1 MTSFKNLLVLSVAL
15 LIVSCNSDDDSINPF
30 LDSDEDGI
38 VDINDLCPNT
48 PGTVLDQGCY
58 LLTNINLSSGLT
70 YSTTLLN
77 TTETQITNING
88 LEIVSEITKNGSVFS
103 SLDVTFN
110 ENGTFIRNG
119 EYLETYVIKVNG
131 IITEE
136 NAEIISFD
144 NEEGFFSVNND
155 SMTILLNVDTYN
167 VILFDESELR
177 MTLEQTYSEN
187 NIDYIISRE
196 IRMVR

>member
-177 MTLEQTYSEN
+177 MNLEQTYSEN

-196 IRMVR
+196 IRMLR

>member
-1 MTSFKNLLVLSVAL
+1 MTSFKNLLVLFVAL

-88 LEIVSEITKNGSVFS
+88 LEIVSEITKNGSVFR

>member
-30 LDSDEDGI
+30 LDSD
-38 VDINDLCPNT
+38 
-48 PGTVLDQGCY
+48 
-58 LLTNINLSSGLT
+58 
-70 YSTTLLN
+70 
-77 TTETQITNING
+77 
-88 LEIVSEITKNGSVFS
+88 
-103 SLDVTFN
+103 
-110 ENGTFIRNG
+110 
-119 EYLETYVIKVNG
+119 
-131 IITEE
+131 
-136 NAEIISFD
+136 
-144 NEEGFFSVNND
+144 EEGFFSVNND

-196 IRMVR
+196 IRMLR

>member
-196 IRMVR
+196 IRMLR

>member
-1 MTSFKNLLVLSVAL
+1 M
-15 LIVSCNSDDDSINPF
+15 
-30 LDSDEDGI
+30 
-38 VDINDLCPNT
+38 
-48 PGTVLDQGCY
+48 
-58 LLTNINLSSGLT
+58 SSGLT

-196 IRMVR
+196 IRMLR

>member
-1 MTSFKNLLVLSVAL
+1 M
-15 LIVSCNSDDDSINPF
+15 
-30 LDSDEDGI
+30 
-38 VDINDLCPNT
+38 
-48 PGTVLDQGCY
+48 
-58 LLTNINLSSGLT
+58 
-70 YSTTLLN
+70 LN

-136 NAEIISFD
+136 NSEIISFD

-167 VILFDESELR
+167 VTLFDESELR

-196 IRMVR
+196 IRMLR

>member
-1 MTSFKNLLVLSVAL
+1 MTSFKNLLVLFVAL

>member
-1 MTSFKNLLVLSVAL
+1 MTSFKNLLVLFVAL

-88 LEIVSEITKNGSVFS
+88 LEIVSEITKNGSVFR

-136 NAEIISFD
+136 DAEIISFD

>member
-187 NIDYIISRE
+187 NIDYIISME
-196 IRMVR
+196 IRMLR

>member
-1 MTSFKNLLVLSVAL
+1 M
-15 LIVSCNSDDDSINPF
+15 
-30 LDSDEDGI
+30 
-38 VDINDLCPNT
+38 
-48 PGTVLDQGCY
+48 
-58 LLTNINLSSGLT
+58 SSGLT

-88 LEIVSEITKNGSVFS
+88 LEIVSEITKNGSVFR

-144 NEEGFFSVNND
+144 NEEGSFSVNND

>member
-77 TTETQITNING
+77 TTETQIKNING

-155 SMTILLNVDTYN
+155 SMTILLKVDTYN

-196 IRMVR
+196 IRMLR

>member
-155 SMTILLNVDTYN
+155 SMTILLKVDTYN

-196 IRMVR
+196 IRMLR